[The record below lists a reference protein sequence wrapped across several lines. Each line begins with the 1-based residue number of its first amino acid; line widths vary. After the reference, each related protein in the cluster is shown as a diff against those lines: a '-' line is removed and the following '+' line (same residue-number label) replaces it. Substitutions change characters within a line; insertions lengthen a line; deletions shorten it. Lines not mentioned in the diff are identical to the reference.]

1 MASDFYFIESS
12 QMKAPTYSL
21 QFLLCSLLAGC
32 CTLECIAPLTP
43 AKAYGEYWIKPGM
56 TTESWRQDWV
66 ACGGRKDGGYSAGT
80 RLSEE
85 KDDFAASRR
94 KTKQLSGC
102 MQEKGY
108 AYHYGNPPAK

>member
-21 QFLLCSLLAGC
+21 QFLLCFLLAGC

-66 ACGGRKDGGYSAGT
+66 ACGGMRNGSYANDAPQGSSTAAI
-80 RLSEE
+80 R
-85 KDDFAASRR
+85 AASERIS
-94 KTKQLSGC
+94 KLLAIC
-102 MQEKGY
+102 MEEKGY
-108 AYHYGNPPAK
+108 AYHYTGL